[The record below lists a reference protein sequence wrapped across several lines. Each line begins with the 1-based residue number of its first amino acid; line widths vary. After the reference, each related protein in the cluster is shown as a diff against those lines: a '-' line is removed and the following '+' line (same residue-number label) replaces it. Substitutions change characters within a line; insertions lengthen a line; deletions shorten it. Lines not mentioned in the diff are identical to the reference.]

1 MFDEKNNPEDF
12 VDLDDYEE
20 MDENLLNEET
30 HGDDDEVKVGIP
42 EALKADFDTATDTS
56 NKEKVKKVKVKKEKV
71 KKEKVKREKTG
82 EKKFSLKGLFT
93 KNQEDK
99 GEKLGLGIHSL
110 KTQVIFML
118 AMAVLLPIIIIS
130 IVIFTTISKNNRS
143 DIDDSA
149 SVFVLQANEMINEKI
164 KSFMAG
170 LDPVLK
176 DIDYA
181 PTKYGELGENY
192 REILTRYKNSSDY
205 IYEAYVIT
213 ENQFKHSSSGVSLP
227 LKDEVKDEAWFQ
239 EAWEKSLYV
248 GDPVLEYNRLIYRVT
263 KKVKNKD
270 EDALF
275 VLELNLTDILTFA
288 DDIKV
293 LGEGY
298 AMIAARDGMIIYHP
312 NPDLIGTYLPDSIY
326 GKMTDIRKE
335 RVNPALRED
344 GEVAVVDFL
353 QYKWDAESSGE
364 RVLTYLQ
371 NVDNDW
377 IVMTTFEIS
386 EITDKIFPIFK
397 LIFIVVGIV
406 LVIALLAGLKFA
418 NRITKPIGQ
427 LISIMKKVEDGDL
440 SAEFNTNAK
449 SEVKILGDSFN
460 VMVHHLRS
468 IISNMKSTFTSVEE
482 FAETLTLAVEQTT
495 IASNEISKSMI
506 SVAEGAETQA
516 ENTNDSVRMINDM
529 DAKILAVNNS
539 SLEIKN
545 SSGDAIE
552 LSAQGMER
560 VSELKEISEENLEK
574 ANHVLQEMDTLS
586 GRVNKIS
593 NIINLINDI
602 SRQTNLLALNA
613 SIEAARAGE
622 HGRGFAVVANEV
634 SKLADET
641 SKAVHGIGDL
651 LSEILSDADNASKA
665 IDTMQKI
672 AQQQNIQVDESF
684 KIFNSISDWINEIV
698 VKVHTIE
705 QDLQAAVESKDVVAS
720 SISTISDLAQDSSAV
735 SEEVSAATEEQL
747 ASLEQLDSNTREL
760 NEMVKRVSAE
770 IDSQFKL

>member
-12 VDLDDYEE
+12 VDLEDYDEAETVVEE
-20 MDENLLNEET
+20 DELQ
-30 HGDDDEVKVGIP
+30 VGIP
-42 EALKADFDTATDTS
+42 DALKADYDSETEEAS
-56 NKEKVKKVKVKKEKV
+56 EEKKAKKVKVKKP
-71 KKEKVKREKTG
+71 KKEKVKKDKND
-82 EKKFSLKGLFT
+82 KKSSLKTLLARK
-93 KNQEDK
+93 KNEK
-99 GEKLGLGIHSL
+99 GEKLHLGIHSL
-110 KTQVIFML
+110 KTQVIIML
-118 AMAVLLPIIIIS
+118 LLAVLLPIIIIS
-130 IVIFTTISKNNRS
+130 VVIFVTISNNNRS

-164 KSFMAG
+164 GSYMAG

-181 PTKYGELGENY
+181 PTKYGELGDNY

-213 ENQFKHSSSGVSLP
+213 ENMFKHSSSGVSLP
-227 LKDEVKDEAWFQ
+227 LKDEIKEEAWFT
-239 EAWEKSLYV
+239 EAWEKTLYI

-263 KKVKNKD
+263 KKVKNND

-275 VLELNLTDILTFA
+275 VLELNLTDILAFA
-288 DDIKV
+288 EDIKV
-293 LGEGY
+293 LDHGY
-298 AMIAARDGMIIYHP
+298 AMIAARDGMIIYHK
-312 NPDLIGTYLPDSIY
+312 NPELIGTYLPEEIY
-326 GKMTDIRKE
+326 GNLNEEIRKE

-344 GEVAVVDFL
+344 DEVAVVDFI
-353 QYKWDAESSGE
+353 QYQWDEESKGE

-377 IVMTTFEIS
+377 LVMTTFEIS
-386 EITDKIFPIFK
+386 EITDKIYPIFK
-397 LIFIVVGIV
+397 LILIVVLVVLLIV
-406 LVIALLAGLKFA
+406 IIAGVQFA
-418 NRITKPIGQ
+418 NRVTNPISQ
-427 LISIMKKVEDGDL
+427 LIQIMKKVEDGDL
-440 SAEFNTNAK
+440 SAEFETKSK

-460 VMVHHLRS
+460 VMVHHLRN
-468 IISNMKSTFTSVEE
+468 IISNMKDTFSSVEE

-516 ENTNDSVRMINDM
+516 ENTNDSVRMIDDM
-529 DAKILAVNNS
+529 DTKILAVNNS
-539 SLEIKN
+539 ALEIKN

-560 VSELKEISEENLEK
+560 VSDLKEISEENLEK
-574 ANHVLQEMDTLS
+574 ANHVLKEMDTLS

-593 NIINLINDI
+593 DIINLINDI

-622 HGRGFAVVANEV
+622 HGRGFAVVADEV

-641 SKAVHGIGDL
+641 SQAVHGIGDL
-651 LSEILSDADNASKA
+651 LSDILSDADNASKA
-665 IDTMQKI
+665 IDTMQNI
-672 AQQQNIQVDESF
+672 AQQQNVEVDASF

-705 QDLQAAVESKDVVAS
+705 QDLHAAVESKDVVAS

-760 NEMVKRVSAE
+760 NEMVKRVSGE